1 MSLEVC
7 VADLTAS
14 AVAVTGIG
22 EELAAALSGVD
33 RRLESACVGW
43 QGLSAASLSVVVQ
56 QWGASGASLVS
67 RLASHA
73 QDLHGCAASFWD
85 SEQSGASALGAP

>member
-1 MSLEVC
+1 MSLEVS

-22 EELAAALSGVD
+22 EEMACALAVAEG
-33 RRLESACVGW
+33 RCESAGAGW
-43 QGLSAASLSVVVQ
+43 QGLSGSSLNLVVQ
-56 QWGASGASLVS
+56 QWGASSASILL

-85 SEQSGASALGAP
+85 SEQTHAGAFEAP

>member
-1 MSLEVC
+1 VSLEVS

-22 EELAAALSGVD
+22 EEMACALSGVEGCC
-33 RRLESACVGW
+33 ESACVGW
-43 QGLSAASLSVVVQ
+43 QGLSAASLNVVVQ
-56 QWGASGASLVS
+56 QWGASSASMLL

-85 SEQSGASALGAP
+85 SEQSGASALSAP